1 MHNSYWHI
9 NCFHIVQ
16 PIYINRYLQIPT
28 QGEEMKD
35 KFNIILGLMITL
47 TLTYGLYFFFK
58 TLSYWIF
65 YEGMVK
71 QTIVEMVKQS
81 ALK

>member
-1 MHNSYWHI
+1 
-9 NCFHIVQ
+9 
-16 PIYINRYLQIPT
+16 
-28 QGEEMKD
+28 MKD
-35 KFNIILGLMITL
+35 KFNIILGLTITL